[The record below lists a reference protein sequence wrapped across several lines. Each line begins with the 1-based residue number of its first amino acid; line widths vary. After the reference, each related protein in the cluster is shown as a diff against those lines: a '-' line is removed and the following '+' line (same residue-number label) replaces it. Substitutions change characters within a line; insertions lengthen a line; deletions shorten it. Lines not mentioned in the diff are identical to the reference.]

1 MMSSHLSASSAAR
14 PTWPALLI
22 AFSVSVL
29 FISPRAFAQLK
40 DVAGSKDHAA
50 IKRYEGSA
58 ILGYDFKKF
67 DEYVV
72 LLGPVKEG
80 RISTD
85 LSPTKGQKVEGQVT
99 RILYVAPES
108 RSPLEVLRNYE
119 QELTKSGFNVLYTC
133 AGKECGTRDAWLGQ
147 YYLYEGERKLHNYP
161 PKGGGGPPGQVT
173 EYAFTGA
180 KDQRLMTAK
189 RPAPQ
194 GDSYVSV
201 FVATGTSG
209 SHKETNGRTLTL
221 LEVVDT
227 VPMETKMVT
236 VEADAMAKDIAATGH
251 VALYGIYFDHDKADL
266 KPESAPTIAEIAK
279 LLKQDPKL
287 TMYVVGHTD
296 NVGGYEYN
304 MGLSERRAAAVVKE
318 LTGKHGI
325 QAARLK
331 AAGAG
336 PLAPVAPNDS
346 DPGRAKNR
354 RVELVKQ

>member
-1 MMSSHLSASSAAR
+1 MVSSHPSAPSAAR
-14 PTWPALLI
+14 PLWLALLL
-22 AFSVSVL
+22 AFPLSVL
-29 FISPRAFAQLK
+29 FAPDAFAQLK
-40 DVAGSKDHAA
+40 DVAGSKDHPA
-50 IKRYEGSA
+50 IKRYEGSV

-67 DEYVV
+67 DEYEV
-72 LLGPVKEG
+72 LLGPLKAG
-80 RISTD
+80 SISTN
-85 LSPTKGQKVEGQVT
+85 LSPTKSHKAEGQVT
-99 RILYVAPES
+99 RIVYVAPEG

-119 QELTKSGFNVLYTC
+119 QELTKGGFNVLYKC
-133 AGKECGTRDAWLGQ
+133 SGKECGTDYGWVGQ
-147 YYLYEGERKLHNYP
+147 YYLYKGDRQLSNYP

-173 EYAFTGA
+173 EFAFTSA
-180 KDQRLMTAK
+180 KDQRLLTAK
-189 RPAPQ
+189 RASPQ

-201 FVATGTSG
+201 FVATGMSS
-209 SHKETNGRTLTL
+209 SHKETTYGRALTL

-227 VPMETKMVT
+227 VPMETRMVT
-236 VEADAMAKDIAATGH
+236 VEAGAMAKDIAATGH

-266 KPESAPTIAEIAK
+266 KTESAPTIVEIAK

-304 MGLSERRAAAVVKE
+304 IGLSERRAAAVVKE

-325 QAARLK
+325 QAPRLK

-346 DPGRAKNR
+346 DTGRAKNR

>member
-1 MMSSHLSASSAAR
+1 
-14 PTWPALLI
+14 
-22 AFSVSVL
+22 
-29 FISPRAFAQLK
+29 
-40 DVAGSKDHAA
+40 
-50 IKRYEGSA
+50 
-58 ILGYDFKKF
+58 
-67 DEYVV
+67 
-72 LLGPVKEG
+72 
-80 RISTD
+80 
-85 LSPTKGQKVEGQVT
+85 
-99 RILYVAPES
+99 
-108 RSPLEVLRNYE
+108 
-119 QELTKSGFNVLYTC
+119 
-133 AGKECGTRDAWLGQ
+133 
-147 YYLYEGERKLHNYP
+147 
-161 PKGGGGPPGQVT
+161 VT

-180 KDQRLMTAK
+180 KDQRLLTAK

-236 VEADAMAKDIAATGH
+236 VEAAAMAKDIAATGH
-251 VALYGIYFDHDKADL
+251 VALYGIYFDHDKTDL

-336 PLAPVAPNDS
+336 PIAPVAPNDS

>member
-1 MMSSHLSASSAAR
+1 MVSNHLSPSSARR
-14 PTWPALLI
+14 PAWPALLI
-22 AFSVSVL
+22 AFSVFLIGS
-29 FISPRAFAQLK
+29 RTFAQLK
-40 DVAGSKDHAA
+40 DVAGSKDHAS

-67 DEYVV
+67 DQYVV
-72 LLGPVKEG
+72 LLGPVKAG
-80 RISTD
+80 QTSTE
-85 LSPTKGQKVEGQVT
+85 LSPTKDQKVEGQVT
-99 RILYVAPES
+99 RILYVAPEG

-119 QELTKSGFNVLYTC
+119 QELTKNGFNVLFTC
-133 AGKECGTRDAWLGQ
+133 AGAECGVRDAWLGQ
-147 YYLYEGERKLHNYP
+147 YYFYKRERKLSNYP
-161 PKGGGGPPGQVT
+161 PAGGRGPKGQVT
-173 EYAFTGA
+173 EFAFTGA
-180 KDQRLMTAK
+180 RDQRLMTAK
-189 RPAPQ
+189 RQGPQ
-194 GDSYVSV
+194 GDMYVTV
-201 FVATGTSG
+201 FVATGAFNA
-209 SHKETNGRTLTL
+209 HKETNGRTLTL

-227 VPMETKMVT
+227 VPMESKMVT
-236 VEADAMAKDIAATGH
+236 IEAAAMAKDIAATGH
-251 VALYGIYFDHDKADL
+251 VALYGIYFDTDKTDI
-266 KPESAPTIAEIAK
+266 KPESAPTISEIAK

-304 MGLSERRAAAVVKE
+304 MGLSERRAAAVVRE

-325 QAARLK
+325 PAARLK

>member
-1 MMSSHLSASSAAR
+1 MVSSHLSASSAAR

-22 AFSVSVL
+22 AFSVPVL

-40 DVAGSKDHAA
+40 DVAGSKDHAT

-58 ILGYDFKKF
+58 ILGYEFKKF

-72 LLGPVKEG
+72 LLGPVKAG
-80 RISTD
+80 GISTD

-99 RILYVAPES
+99 RILYVAPEG

-119 QELTKSGFNVLYTC
+119 QELTNNGFNVLYKC
-133 AGKECGTRDAWLGQ
+133 AGKECGTRDGWLGQ
-147 YYLYEGERKLHNYP
+147 YYLYEGERVLRNYP
-161 PKGGGGPPGQVT
+161 PAGSGRPPGQVT

-180 KDQRLMTAK
+180 TDQRLMTAK

-201 FVATGTSG
+201 FVATGTFG

-221 LEVVDT
+221 LDVVDT

-236 VEADAMAKDIAATGH
+236 VEAAAMAKDIAATGH
-251 VALYGIYFDHDKADL
+251 VALYGIYFDTDKTDI
-266 KPESAPTIAEIAK
+266 KPESAPTISEIAK

>member
-1 MMSSHLSASSAAR
+1 MSETNLLLQFEGWFQCRLATDPD
-14 PTWPALLI
+14 PTWEPRG
-22 AFSVSVL
+22 VSGYTRAVGRESNFDGVL
-29 FISPRAFAQLK
+29 YLQKEDIP
-40 DVAGSKDHAA
+40 DVD
-50 IKRYEGSA
+50 
-58 ILGYDFKKF
+58 
-67 DEYVV
+67 
-72 LLGPVKEG
+72 
-80 RISTD
+80 
-85 LSPTKGQKVEGQVT
+85 
-99 RILYVAPES
+99 
-108 RSPLEVLRNYE
+108 RNY
-119 QELTKSGFNVLYTC
+119 
-133 AGKECGTRDAWLGQ
+133 RR
-147 YYLYEGERKLHNYP
+147 GERKLRNYP

-173 EYAFTGA
+173 EFAFTGA

-251 VALYGIYFDHDKADL
+251 VALYGIYFDTDKTDL
-266 KPESAPTIAEIAK
+266 EPESTPTISEIAK

>member
-1 MMSSHLSASSAAR
+1 
-14 PTWPALLI
+14 
-22 AFSVSVL
+22 
-29 FISPRAFAQLK
+29 
-40 DVAGSKDHAA
+40 
-50 IKRYEGSA
+50 
-58 ILGYDFKKF
+58 
-67 DEYVV
+67 
-72 LLGPVKEG
+72 
-80 RISTD
+80 
-85 LSPTKGQKVEGQVT
+85 
-99 RILYVAPES
+99 
-108 RSPLEVLRNYE
+108 
-119 QELTKSGFNVLYTC
+119 
-133 AGKECGTRDAWLGQ
+133 
-147 YYLYEGERKLHNYP
+147 
-161 PKGGGGPPGQVT
+161 
-173 EYAFTGA
+173 
-180 KDQRLMTAK
+180 MTAK
-189 RPAPQ
+189 RASPQ

-201 FVATGTSG
+201 FVATGAADSP
-209 SHKETNGRTLTL
+209 KETNGRTLAL

-236 VEADAMAKDIAATGH
+236 VEAAAMAKDIAATGH
-251 VALYGIYFDHDKADL
+251 VALYGIYFDHDKTDL

-325 QAARLK
+325 QTARLK

-336 PLAPVAPNDS
+336 PIAPVAPNDS

>member
-1 MMSSHLSASSAAR
+1 MVSSRLSASPPAR

-22 AFSVSVL
+22 TFSLSVL
-29 FISPRAFAQLK
+29 FTPDAFAQLK

-58 ILGYDFKKF
+58 IIGYDFKKF

-72 LLGPVKEG
+72 LLGPLKENMPN
-80 RISTD
+80 I
-85 LSPTKGQKVEGQVT
+85 SPTKTQKVEGQVT
-99 RILYVAPES
+99 RILYVAPEG

-119 QELTKSGFNVLYTC
+119 QELTKNGFNVLYQC
-133 AGKECGTRDAWLGQ
+133 AGKECGTDHAGE
-147 YYLYEGERKLHNYP
+147 YYLYQGERKLSNYP
-161 PKGGGGPPGQVT
+161 PKGGGRPPGQVT
-173 EYAFTGA
+173 EFAFSGA

-189 RPAPQ
+189 RAAPQ

-201 FVATGTSG
+201 FVATGTSQ
-209 SHKETNGRTLTL
+209 SHKETSGHALTL

-236 VEADAMAKDIAATGH
+236 VEAAAMAKDIAATGH
-251 VALYGIYFDHDKADL
+251 VALYGIYFDHDKTDL

-304 MGLSERRAAAVVKE
+304 MGLSQRRAAAVVKE

-336 PLAPVAPNDS
+336 PIAPVAANDG

>member
-1 MMSSHLSASSAAR
+1 MMSNHLSAPSAVR
-14 PTWPALLI
+14 PIWPGVII
-22 AFSVSVL
+22 AFSASVL
-29 FISPRAFAQLK
+29 FITPNAFAQLK

-58 ILGYDFKKF
+58 IIGYDFKKF

-72 LLGPVKEG
+72 LLGPFKQVSPN
-80 RISTD
+80 I
-85 LSPTKGQKVEGQVT
+85 SPTKTQKAEGQVT
-99 RILYVAPES
+99 RILYVAPEG

-119 QELTKSGFNVLYTC
+119 QELTKNGFNVLYQC
-133 AGKECGTRDAWLGQ
+133 AGKECGTDYAIGEN
-147 YYLYEGERKLHNYP
+147 YLYKGDRMLSNYP
-161 PKGGGGPPGQVT
+161 PKGSSRPPGQVT
-173 EYAFTGA
+173 EDALIGA

-189 RPAPQ
+189 RSAPQ

-201 FVATGTSG
+201 FVATGTSA
-209 SHKETNGRTLTL
+209 SHKETNGRALTL

-236 VEADAMAKDIAATGH
+236 VEAAAMAKDIAATGH
-251 VALYGIYFDHDKADL
+251 VALYGIYFDHDKTDL

-336 PLAPVAPNDS
+336 PIAPVAPNDS